1 MALIDADIA
10 LRARHAGVDANG
22 LEAAARILLSCFQCD
37 GKVLIF
43 GNGGSAA
50 DAQHMA
56 AELVGQVRRTRAPL
70 AAIALTTD
78 ASVVTAIAN
87 DYGFDQVFARQVTA
101 LGRPGDVAIAISV
114 SGTSANVLAGI
125 DAARRARMRVIGIT
139 GSLTAPLARLGDA
152 AITVE
157 ADDTQAIQE
166 AHLVAE
172 HALCDAVE
180 HALFGESR
188 GVVDGRARHSRVLAL
203 PELLELR
210 VQWRASGLT
219 VVWTN
224 GVFDLL
230 HLGHVRSLEA
240 AKRFGDLLVVGVNA
254 DVTVRAAKG
263 PERPVVPEAERAQL
277 VAALGAVDYVTIFR
291 EPDPSEVLRQLQPH
305 VHCKGD
311 EYASRPMPERAIVE
325 AYGGRVELIP
335 RLPDLSTTRLLQRG
349 AFKAATLSA

>member
-1 MALIDADIA
+1 MDP
-10 LRARHAGVDANG
+10 AR
-22 LEAAARILLSCFQCD
+22 LEEAARILLSCFAND
-37 GKVLIF
+37 RKVLIF

-56 AELVGQVRRTRAPL
+56 AELVGQVRRVRAPL

-78 ASVVTAIAN
+78 TSVVTAIAN
-87 DYGFDQVFARQVTA
+87 DFGFEQVFARQVTA
-101 LGRPGDVAIAISV
+101 LGRPGDVAVAISV
-114 SGTSANVLAGI
+114 SGTSGNVLAGVH
-125 DAARRARMRVIGIT
+125 AAREAGMRVIAIT
-139 GSLTAPLARLGDA
+139 GSRAATLAGLADV
-152 AITVE
+152 AITVG
-157 ADDTQAIQE
+157 ARDTQAIQE

-180 HALFGESR
+180 LQLFGSP
-188 GVVDGRARHSRVLAL
+188 GVRVDADACVGPVVAL
-203 PELLELR
+203 PELLQLR
-210 VQWRASGLT
+210 AGWLESALT

-230 HLGHVRSLEA
+230 HVGHVHSLEA
-240 AKRFGDLLVVGVNA
+240 AKALGDVLVVGLNA
-254 DVTVRAAKG
+254 DATVRALKG
-263 PERPVVPEAERAQL
+263 TGRPVVPEAQRAQI
-277 VAALGAVDYVTIFR
+277 VAALAAVDYVTIFR

-335 RLPDLSTTRLLQRG
+335 LLPGLSTTRLLQRG
-349 AFKAATLSA
+349 AFKVAVTVSS